1 MPDSALPSAVSFPF
15 RQRRRRAW
23 VVLSA
28 MAVLA
33 LAVLLLALLTG
44 SVKITLLDLWTGLY
58 GHGSN
63 NDDAATAL
71 AIVRELRLPRALA
84 AFACGGLLAL
94 AGAMMQ
100 LLLRNPLADP
110 YVLGVSGGAAVGALL
125 SWLIVIPWMQTPL
138 AVLGALLSALLVWF
152 GARPHGKGSSSEVSW
167 ESGAAPRLLLTGV
180 VIAAGWGALIVLLL
194 SLAPDAQLRSALTW
208 LMGDLSGATMPWTAL
223 LVLMVSLVLIWPQ
236 ARNLNQLAFGS
247 VHAEALGVP
256 LKQTQ
261 AWLYGLAALAT
272 AAAVV
277 TAGCLPFV
285 GLIVPHA
292 LRLLLGND
300 QRVLLPACA
309 LGGGAFL
316 VLADTA
322 ARVLVAP
329 QALPTGVFTALMG
342 VPVFLLLLRRA

>member
-1 MPDSALPSAVSFPF
+1 
-15 RQRRRRAW
+15 
-23 VVLSA
+23 

-44 SVKITLLDLWTGLY
+44 SVKITFSELWADWR
-58 GHGSN
+58 
-63 NDDAATAL
+63 NDDDAVTVI
-71 AIVRELRLPRALA
+71 AIVRDLRLPRALA

-94 AGAMMQ
+94 AGAIMQ

-125 SWLIVIPWMQTPL
+125 SWLIVMPWLQTPL
-138 AVLGALLSALLVWF
+138 AVLGALFSALLVWF
-152 GARPHGKGSSSEVSW
+152 GARPRGGHYGGEVSW
-167 ESGAAPRLLLTGV
+167 EVGTVPRLLLTGV
-180 VIAAGWGALIVLLL
+180 VVAAGWGALIVLLL

-208 LMGDLSGATMPWTAL
+208 LVGDLSGAAMPWTAL
-223 LVLMVSLVLIWPQ
+223 VVLALTLTLIWPQ
-236 ARNLNQLAFGS
+236 ARNLNQLAFGN

-256 LKQTQ
+256 LKRTQ

-272 AAAVV
+272 AASVV

-300 QRVLLPACA
+300 QRVLLPACV

-322 ARVLVAP
+322 ARVLAAP
-329 QALPTGVFTALMG
+329 QALPTGVLTALIG
-342 VPVFLLLLRRA
+342 VPVFLFLLRRA

>member
-1 MPDSALPSAVSFPF
+1 MPDPAVSSPF
-15 RQRRRRAW
+15 HQRRQRAW
-23 VVLSA
+23 AILSV

-44 SVKITLLDLWTGLY
+44 SVKITFSDLWAGLQ
-58 GHGSN
+58 GHGGDD
-63 NDDAATAL
+63 DDATTAIT
-71 AIVRELRLPRALA
+71 IVRDLRLPRALA

-125 SWLIVIPWMQTPL
+125 SWLIVMPWLQTPL

-152 GARPHGKGSSSEVSW
+152 GARHHSEVSW
-167 ESGAAPRLLLTGV
+167 ETGTVPRLLLTGV
-180 VIAAGWGALIVLLL
+180 VVAAGWGALIVLLL

-208 LMGDLSGATMPWTAL
+208 LMGDLSGAAMPWTAWA
-223 LVLMVSLVLIWPQ
+223 VMAVILMLIWPQ
-236 ARNLNQLAFGS
+236 ARNLNQLAFGN
-247 VHAEALGVP
+247 VHAETLGVP
-256 LKQTQ
+256 LKRTQ

-272 AAAVV
+272 AASVV

-300 QRVLLPACA
+300 QRLLLPACV

-329 QALPTGVFTALMG
+329 QALPTGVLTALIG
-342 VPVFLLLLRRA
+342 VPVCLFLLRLA

>member
-1 MPDSALPSAVSFPF
+1 MPDFTASPPFHQRRQRAWAILSALA
-15 RQRRRRAW
+15 A
-23 VVLSA
+23 
-28 MAVLA
+28 LA

-44 SVKITLLDLWTGLY
+44 SVKIAFSDLWAGLQ
-58 GHGSN
+58 GHG
-63 NDDAATAL
+63 DDNTATAI
-71 AIVRELRLPRALA
+71 AIVRDLRLPRALA

-125 SWLIVIPWMQTPL
+125 SWLIVMPWLQTPL
-138 AVLGALLSALLVWF
+138 AVLGALFSALLVWF
-152 GARPHGKGSSSEVSW
+152 GARHRGEVSW
-167 ESGAAPRLLLTGV
+167 ETGTAPRLLLTGV
-180 VIAAGWGALIVLLL
+180 VVAAGWGALIVLLL

-208 LMGDLSGATMPWTAL
+208 LMGDLSGAAMPWTAWTVLALTL
-223 LVLMVSLVLIWPQ
+223 LLIWPQ
-236 ARNLNQLAFGS
+236 ARNLNQLAFS
-247 VHAEALGVP
+247 NVHAEALGVP
-256 LKQTQ
+256 LKRTQ

-300 QRVLLPACA
+300 QRILLPACA

-329 QALPTGVFTALMG
+329 QALPTGVFTALIG

>member
-1 MPDSALPSAVSFPF
+1 MPDAATSPSALS
-15 RQRRRRAW
+15 RQRRAW
-23 VVLSA
+23 IVLSA
-28 MAVLA
+28 LAALA

-44 SVKITLLDLWTGLY
+44 SVKITLSELWTGWR
-58 GHGSN
+58 GG
-63 NDDAATAL
+63 NDTAL
-71 AIVRELRLPRALA
+71 AIIRDLRLPRALA

-125 SWLIVIPWMQTPL
+125 SWLIVMPWLQTPL
-138 AVLGALLSALLVWF
+138 AVFGALLSALLVWF
-152 GARPHGKGSSSEVSW
+152 GARRRNDVAQEIEAAQGT
-167 ESGAAPRLLLTGV
+167 APRLLLTGV
-180 VIAAGWGALIVLLL
+180 VVAAGWGALIVLLL

-208 LMGDLSGATMPWTAL
+208 LMGDLSGAAMPWTAWI
-223 LVLMVSLVLIWPQ
+223 VLALTLALIWPQ

-247 VHAEALGVP
+247 IHAEALGVP
-256 LKQTQ
+256 LKRTQ

-277 TAGCLPFV
+277 TAGCLSFV

-292 LRLLLGND
+292 LRLLFGND
-300 QRVLLPACA
+300 QRVLLPACV

-316 VLADTA
+316 TLADTA
-322 ARVLVAP
+322 ARTWVAP
-329 QALPTGVFTALMG
+329 QVLPTGVLTALIG
-342 VPVFLLLLRRA
+342 VPVFLFLLRRA

>member
-1 MPDSALPSAVSFPF
+1 
-15 RQRRRRAW
+15 
-23 VVLSA
+23 
-28 MAVLA
+28 MAILA

-44 SVKITLLDLWTGLY
+44 SVKVTFSELWTGWHSD
-58 GHGSN
+58 G
-63 NDDAATAL
+63 DTAAGV
-71 AIVRELRLPRALA
+71 AIVRDLRLPRALA

-125 SWLIVIPWMQTPL
+125 SWLIVMPLLQTPL

-152 GARPHGKGSSSEVSW
+152 GARHRGKHCGGEVSW
-167 ESGAAPRLLLTGV
+167 EIGTVPRLLLTGV
-180 VIAAGWGALIVLLL
+180 VVAAGWGALIVLLL
-194 SLAPDAQLRSALTW
+194 SLAPDAQLRSALAW
-208 LMGDLSGATMPWTAL
+208 LMGDLSGAAMPWTAL
-223 LVLMVSLVLIWPQ
+223 AVLIITLALIWPQ

-256 LKQTQ
+256 LKKTQ

-292 LRLLLGND
+292 LRLILGND
-300 QRVLLPACA
+300 QRVLLPACV

-316 VLADTA
+316 MLADTA
-322 ARVLVAP
+322 ARTLTAP
-329 QALPTGVFTALMG
+329 QALPTGVLTALIG
-342 VPVFLLLLRRA
+342 VPVFLFLLRRA

>member
-1 MPDSALPSAVSFPF
+1 
-15 RQRRRRAW
+15 
-23 VVLSA
+23 

-44 SVKITLLDLWTGLY
+44 SVKITFSELWAGL
-58 GHGSN
+58 HGNSG
-63 NDDAATAL
+63 DDDSIAL
-71 AIVRELRLPRALA
+71 TIVRDLRLPRALA

-125 SWLIVIPWMQTPL
+125 SWLIVMPWLQTPL
-138 AVLGALLSALLVWF
+138 AVFGALFSALLVWF
-152 GARPHGKGSSSEVSW
+152 GARPRGGRCGGEVSW
-167 ESGAAPRLLLTGV
+167 ETGTVPRLLLTGV

-208 LMGDLSGATMPWTAL
+208 LMGDLSGAAMPWTAL
-223 LVLMVSLVLIWPQ
+223 VALAITLLLIWPQ

-256 LKQTQ
+256 LKRTQ

-300 QRVLLPACA
+300 QRVLLPACV

-316 VLADTA
+316 VLADTV
-322 ARVLVAP
+322 ARTLVAP
-329 QALPTGVFTALMG
+329 QALPTGVLTALIG
-342 VPVFLLLLRRA
+342 VPVFLFLLRRA

>member
-1 MPDSALPSAVSFPF
+1 
-15 RQRRRRAW
+15 
-23 VVLSA
+23 
-28 MAVLA
+28 MAALA
-33 LAVLLLALLTG
+33 LAVLLLTLLTG
-44 SVKITLLDLWTGLY
+44 SVKVTFSELWAGWRGDDETTTGV
-58 GHGSN
+58 
-63 NDDAATAL
+63 
-71 AIVRELRLPRALA
+71 AIVLDLRLPRALA

-125 SWLIVIPWMQTPL
+125 SWLIVMPWLQTPL
-138 AVLGALLSALLVWF
+138 AVLGALFSALLVWF
-152 GARPHGKGSSSEVSW
+152 GARPRGERGSEVSW
-167 ESGAAPRLLLTGV
+167 ETGTVPRLLLTGV
-180 VIAAGWGALIVLLL
+180 VVAAGWGALIVLML

-208 LMGDLSGATMPWTAL
+208 LMGDLSGATMPWKAL
-223 LVLMVSLVLIWPQ
+223 IVLAVTLVLIWPQ

-256 LKQTQ
+256 LKRTQ

-300 QRVLLPACA
+300 QRVLLPACVI
-309 LGGGAFL
+309 GGGAFL
-316 VLADTA
+316 MLADTA
-322 ARVLVAP
+322 ARTLIAP
-329 QALPTGVFTALMG
+329 QALPTGVLTALIG
-342 VPVFLLLLRRA
+342 VPVFLILLRRA

>member
-1 MPDSALPSAVSFPF
+1 MVA
-15 RQRRRRAW
+15 
-23 VVLSA
+23 
-28 MAVLA
+28 LA
-33 LAVLLLALLTG
+33 LAMLLLALLTG
-44 SVKITLLDLWTGLY
+44 SVRVTFSEIWMGW
-58 GHGSN
+58 HG
-63 NDDAATAL
+63 DGDAATAL
-71 AIVRELRLPRALA
+71 AIVRDLRLPRALA

-125 SWLIVIPWMQTPL
+125 SWLVVMPWLQTPL

-152 GARPHGKGSSSEVSW
+152 GAHRRGEVSW
-167 ESGAAPRLLLTGV
+167 ETGAVPRLLLTGV
-180 VIAAGWGALIVLLL
+180 VVAAGWGALIVLLL

-208 LMGDLSGATMPWTAL
+208 LMGDLSGAAMPWTAL
-223 LVLMVSLVLIWPQ
+223 TVLMTVLVLIWPQ

-256 LKQTQ
+256 LKRTQ

-300 QRVLLPACA
+300 QRLLLPACV

-316 VLADTA
+316 TLADTA

-329 QALPTGVFTALMG
+329 QALPTGVLTALIG
-342 VPVFLLLLRRA
+342 VPVFLFLLRRA